1 MQLLLTEQIKN
12 VLSLQEFE
20 GLKQKIKA
28 NLRLKELMLTTVLME
43 KKGLT
48 VDEFIKEKYTKMK

>member
-1 MQLLLTEQIKN
+1 VQLLLTEQIKN